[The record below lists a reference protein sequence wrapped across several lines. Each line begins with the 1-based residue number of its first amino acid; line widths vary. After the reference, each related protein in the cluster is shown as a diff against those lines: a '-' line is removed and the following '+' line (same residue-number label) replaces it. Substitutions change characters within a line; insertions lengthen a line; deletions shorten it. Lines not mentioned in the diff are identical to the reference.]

1 MRRIELP
8 NWVYG
13 VLEKHH
19 NVALPN
25 TCNKMN
31 RDSLRVHLQ
40 KKTGLKIKIR
50 QADIRQI
57 DNFKFNKETKIK
69 PYLIAEVR

>member
-1 MRRIELP
+1 MKRIELP
-8 NWVYG
+8 SWVYG
-13 VLEKHH
+13 VLEKQH

-25 TCNKMN
+25 SCMKMN

-40 KKTGLKIKIR
+40 RKTGLKIKIR
-50 QADIRQI
+50 KAEIRYL
-57 DNFKFNKETKIK
+57 DNFKYVKETTIK

>member
-25 TCNKMN
+25 SCNEMN
-31 RDSLRVHLQ
+31 KNSLRVHLQ
-40 KKTGLKIKIR
+40 NKTGLKIKIR

-57 DNFKFNKETKIK
+57 DNFKYNKETTIK